1 MLEVPWPMLRLFAES
16 VKDGAEVVRARVVVT
31 VTAPDLPAMVTLYC
45 PRVAELLAVKVTV
58 LLPFVGFG
66 EKDAVTPL
74 GRPDAERVALPV
86 NPFRGVT
93 LM

>member
-1 MLEVPWPMLRLFAES
+1 M
-16 VKDGAEVVRARVVVT
+16 KDGAAMVRARVVVT
-31 VTAPDLPAMVTLYC
+31 VTAPDFPVMVTLYS
-45 PRVAELLAVKVTV
+45 PATAELLAVSVSV
-58 LLPFVGFG
+58 LLYPVAGFG